1 MASLQELSPPH
12 IFFSLFPMT
21 CCFILDFTFVRNMN
35 NVLCFRRRRKYFQLV
50 YGDVGDVGD
59 ECVDDDDGDVGDVG
73 DSPFPMNILSH

>member
-1 MASLQELSPPH
+1 M
-12 IFFSLFPMT
+12 
-21 CCFILDFTFVRNMN
+21 
-35 NVLCFRRRRKYFQLV
+35 CFRRRRKYFQLV

>member
-1 MASLQELSPPH
+1 
-12 IFFSLFPMT
+12 
-21 CCFILDFTFVRNMN
+21 MN

-50 YGDVGDVGD
+50 YGDVGD